1 MCYLTLTSPLLI
13 IINWSLPGCLPSESF
28 GIKAFTVFV
37 RHREIPQK
45 FEKFQKFRIVVAY
58 ILCILQPHQSIFVCV
73 CVAKENYAGTLLV
86 FISPWPVSSCVLNCY
101 SLHTSKVPEVP
112 NLEIM

>member
-1 MCYLTLTSPLLI
+1 MSSLTLLSTLLI
-13 IINWSLPGCLPSESF
+13 IINWNLRGCLPSESF
-28 GIKAFTVFV
+28 GIKAFTDFV

-73 CVAKENYAGTLLV
+73 
-86 FISPWPVSSCVLNCY
+86 WVLQKR
-101 SLHTSKVPEVP
+101 TMQVPF
-112 NLEIM
+112 